1 MVNRLHMVPLATE
14 LSPFEARVLAARLG
28 AEGVVWELR
37 GASAVYPVGWVD
49 VLVSVDDLPDAQE
62 LLLADEV
69 EAAFGDDATGFE
81 DLDDRDDLSGTVRR
95 RGNVVLWTV
104 AVVVVLS
111 FLTLRFW
118 I

>member
-37 GASAVYPVGWVD
+37 GGSAVYPVGWVD
-49 VLVSVDDLPDAQE
+49 VLVSADDLPDAKE

-69 EAAFGDDATGFE
+69 EAAFGDDPTGFGVADDE
-81 DLDDRDDLSGTVRR
+81 DLPSGTIRR
-95 RGNVVLWTV
+95 RGNVVLFTM
-104 AVVVVLS
+104 AIVVMLS
-111 FLTLRFW
+111 FLTVRFW
-118 I
+118 V